1 MNEFMWGLSPSS
13 RTFLEK
19 NACYLSKKRLENVQ
33 VLNLKSASGFDF
45 LKELCEKV
53 RIDLE
58 LGRFMKLQKLTLII
72 SSVSQMLEV
81 ATQVMSLH
89 KNIREKILI
98 DGIIIQ

>member
-1 MNEFMWGLSPSS
+1 MNDFMWGLSPSS
-13 RTFLEK
+13 RNFLEK
-19 NACYLSKKRLENVQ
+19 NACFLSKKRLENVQ
-33 VLNLKSASGFDF
+33 VLKIESVSGFDF

-58 LGRFMKLQKLTLII
+58 LGRFIKLQKLTLII
-72 SSVSQMLEV
+72 SSVSQMLKV

-89 KNIREKILI
+89 KNVREKIMI

>member
-1 MNEFMWGLSPSS
+1 MQALYME
-13 RTFLEK
+13 
-19 NACYLSKKRLENVQ
+19 
-33 VLNLKSASGFDF
+33 SASGFDF

-58 LGRFMKLQKLTLII
+58 LGRFVKLQKLTLII

-89 KNIREKILI
+89 KNVREKIMI